1 MREDMAQYRKNQDT
15 IGRFVD
21 DEFVVG
27 EEFTSPKR
35 VTYNAYKRWAEEVGE
50 HYILTLSEFNEKMQ
64 GRFTDSRSGS
74 VRFWKGFRRVSTADV
89 LRQHR
94 SCTGG
99 PLNPDFLDVSAS
111 ESQLGA
117 LSRCD
122 EGPIEVIRGI
132 VQGQFADFQNP
143 FLEPEIVAVLYLLR
157 PARIQKCHQFWE
169 NF

>member
-1 MREDMAQYRKNQDT
+1 MNPPASMREDMAQYRKNQDT

-74 VRFWKGFRRVSTADV
+74 VRFWKGFRLKHEIDPVMAE
-89 LRQHR
+89 
-94 SCTGG
+94 TG
-99 PLNPDFLDVSAS
+99 NSY
-111 ESQLGA
+111 
-117 LSRCD
+117 
-122 EGPIEVIRGI
+122 EG
-132 VQGQFADFQNP
+132 
-143 FLEPEIVAVLYLLR
+143 LEKA
-157 PARIQKCHQFWE
+157 IQ
-169 NF
+169 